1 MTKRQ
6 PSNAERFRPKE
17 YEYQCLNIEGEP
29 VILYQLPNMLDLIM
43 KYGDSSRVPE
53 PMVQL
58 VMGEIE
64 QADLETLQASRKD
77 LPTYG
82 EWMKVLVCAAAISP
96 KVLQEGEVPDYKKNE
111 ISILD
116 LGYDMMG
123 FYNQLMAESN
133 KAGTFRKEQIE
144 ALAAL
149 PDGKDVGNEAE
160 PVSGD

>member
-1 MTKRQ
+1 MTKL
-6 PSNAERFRPKE
+6 SNAEKFRPKK

-29 VILYQLPNMLDLIM
+29 VIKYQLPNLLDLIL
-43 KYGDSSRVPE
+43 KYGDTSSVPE
-53 PMVQL
+53 PLVQL

-64 QADLETLQASRKD
+64 QADLAELQASRKD

-82 EWMKVLVCAAAISP
+82 EWMKVLVCSSALSP
-96 KVLQEGEVPDYKKNE
+96 RVLHEGVPPNYDNDE

-133 KAGTFRKEQIE
+133 KARSFREEQAE
-144 ALAAL
+144 VVAAL
-149 PDGKDVGNEAE
+149 PDGEDVGDKAE
-160 PVSGD
+160 PVPGD